1 MFGVTICVT
10 TEREVQKVPKYS
22 GVYIHVDS
30 HGEKIFYVMYRQ
42 GGRTSKQIKEPVGK
56 ASKGMTAARAAIIRA
71 DRISGK
77 SLPNTERKILEAKA
91 QKQAEARMTINKM
104 WVLYKDEHADPQ
116 RDISKYNCH
125 LSARFGEML
134 PEDITT
140 ADIERMKNEMFNGG
154 SAPAT
159 IQRVIVIL
167 RAIINWGVLHGHC
180 QAIDPS
186 RLQFKAMK
194 VDNIKTEVLTD
205 EELNRFMKA
214 LDDEPDQNAAGLL
227 RLALVTGI
235 RKGSLLALQWDDC
248 DFDREIITLRGEAAK
263 KGKTDHIPMS
273 SAAKTILQSIDRT
286 NSQFVFPGKDGN
298 QRKDFRRIA
307 RRVKERAELPKD
319 FRPIH
324 GLRHNFASRLA
335 SSGQV
340 DMYTLQKLLTHE
352 SPLMTQRYAHLAD
365 EAMKRAAE
373 IGTKTLL
380 SSVTSV
386 IKEPADTPE
395 MQKKGRSRKG
405 K

>member
-1 MFGVTICVT
+1 MRVTICVT
-10 TEREVQKVPKYS
+10 TERAMQKVPKYP

-77 SLPNTERKILEAKA
+77 SLPNTERRILEATA

-104 WVLYKDEHADPQ
+104 WALYKDEHADPQ

-140 ADIERMKNEMFNGG
+140 ADIERMKNEMSNAG

-186 RLQFKAMK
+186 KLQFKTMK

-205 EELNRFMKA
+205 EELVRFMRA
-214 LDDEPDQNAAGLL
+214 LDDEPDQNAAALL

-235 RKGSLLALQWDDC
+235 RKGALLALQWSDC
-248 DFDREIITLRGEAAK
+248 DFDRDIITLRGEAAK
-263 KGKTDHIPMS
+263 KGKTEHIPMS
-273 SAAKTILQSIDRT
+273 RAARTVLESIDRT

-373 IGTKTLL
+373 IGTMALL

-395 MQKKGRSRKG
+395 MQKKGRSRKV

>member
-1 MFGVTICVT
+1 M
-10 TEREVQKVPKYS
+10 QKVPKYP
-22 GVYIHVDS
+22 GVYIHIDS

-42 GGRTSKQIKEPVGK
+42 GGRTSKLIKEPVGK
-56 ASKGMTAARAAIIRA
+56 SSNGMTAARAAIIRA

-77 SLPNTERKILEAKA
+77 SLPNTERRMLEAKA
-91 QKQAEARMTINKM
+91 QKQAKARMTINKM
-104 WVLYKDEHADPQ
+104 WALYKDNHADPQ

-125 LSARFGEML
+125 LNARFGEML

-140 ADIERMKNEMFNGG
+140 ADIERMKNEMSNGG

-159 IQRVIVIL
+159 VQRVIVIL

-186 RLQFKAMK
+186 KLQFKTMK

-214 LDDEPDQNAAGLL
+214 LDDEPDQNAAALL

-235 RKGSLLALQWDDC
+235 RKGALLALQWSDC

-263 KGKTDHIPMS
+263 KGKTEHIPMS
-273 SAAKTILQSIDRT
+273 SAAKTVLQSIDRT
-286 NSQFVFPGKDGN
+286 SSHFVFPGKDGN

-373 IGTKTLL
+373 IGTKALL

-386 IKEPADTPE
+386 VKEPVDTPE
-395 MQKKGRSRKG
+395 THKKGRSRKG

>member
-1 MFGVTICVT
+1 M
-10 TEREVQKVPKYS
+10 QKVPKYP

-77 SLPNTERKILEAKA
+77 SLPNTERRILEAKA

-104 WVLYKDEHADPQ
+104 WTLYKDEHADPQ

-352 SPLMTQRYAHLAD
+352 SPLMTRRYAHLAD

-373 IGTKTLL
+373 IGTMALL

-395 MQKKGRSRKG
+395 MQKKGRSRKV

>member
-1 MFGVTICVT
+1 
-10 TEREVQKVPKYS
+10 
-22 GVYIHVDS
+22 
-30 HGEKIFYVMYRQ
+30 MYRQ

-77 SLPNTERKILEAKA
+77 SLPNTERRILKAEA

-104 WVLYKDEHADPQ
+104 WALYKDEHADPQ

-140 ADIERMKNEMFNGG
+140 ADIERMKNDMSNGG

-186 RLQFKAMK
+186 KLQFKTMK

-205 EELNRFMKA
+205 EELVRFMRA
-214 LDDEPDQNAAGLL
+214 LDDEPDQNAAALL

-235 RKGSLLALQWDDC
+235 RKGALLALQWSDC
-248 DFDREIITLRGEAAK
+248 DFDRDIITLRGEAAK
-263 KGKTDHIPMS
+263 KGKTEHIPMS
-273 SAAKTILQSIDRT
+273 RAARTVLESIDRT

-373 IGTKTLL
+373 IGTMALL

>member
-1 MFGVTICVT
+1 M
-10 TEREVQKVPKYS
+10 QKVPKYP

-30 HGEKIFYVMYRQ
+30 HGEKIFYIMYRQ

-77 SLPNTERKILEAKA
+77 SLPNTERRILKAEA

-140 ADIERMKNEMFNGG
+140 ADIERMKNDMSNGG

-186 RLQFKAMK
+186 KLQFKTMK

-205 EELNRFMKA
+205 EELVRFMRA
-214 LDDEPDQNAAGLL
+214 LDDEPDQNAAALL

-235 RKGSLLALQWDDC
+235 RKGALLALQWSDC
-248 DFDREIITLRGEAAK
+248 DFDRDIITLRGEAAK
-263 KGKTDHIPMS
+263 KGKTEHIPMS
-273 SAAKTILQSIDRT
+273 RAARTVLESIDRT

-373 IGTKTLL
+373 IGTMALL

-386 IKEPADTPE
+386 VKEPADTPE
-395 MQKKGRSRKG
+395 TPKKGRSRKG
-405 K
+405 E